1 MNRISPKALLNS
13 KWTKINIMNKEKHFL
28 VTTVKFDEEQRVM
41 QCIIEAVISRNEYDI
56 NWRELQE
63 SDKWKVGWK

>member
-13 KWTKINIMNKEKHFL
+13 KWTKIDIIKKEKHFL
-28 VTTVKFDEEQRVM
+28 VTTVKFDDEQRVVK
-41 QCIIEAVISRNEYDI
+41 CVIEAVISRNEYDI
-56 NWRELQE
+56 NWRDLQE

>member
-1 MNRISPKALLNS
+1 MNRISPKALINS

-28 VTTVKFDEEQRVM
+28 VTTVKFDDEQRVVE
-41 QCIIEAVISRNEYDI
+41 CIIEAVISRKEYDI

>member
-28 VTTVKFDEEQRVM
+28 VTTVKFDEEQRVV